1 MTDTTINIAP
11 ALDPDT
17 RLHPSG
23 ILANA
28 IIALLAPMFLT
39 VTAGDISLAR
49 MAAIE
54 TVNAYGARNH
64 ADLLAVAQIIA
75 FGLAA
80 LGSLCLS
87 LAGDIS
93 PSMAL
98 RLRGSA
104 NACNRSAEQNR
115 RALTSRRADDPNPH
129 HHSPPVEPELPA
141 TTPDDPAPPEP
152 DRLLSPAA
160 EQELA
165 AEADARLQPPA
176 PTLAQAP
183 TPPATAEKRHQEMWA
198 ITMVKEASEIT
209 AGIANLPP
217 AERGAASI
225 RAAALSSTAYG
236 LLHGTAP
243 EPPLDIGA
251 LVGTTRPGRN
261 GRQLQPSQNR
271 SADGPRPAGEPWSTL
286 FDSDSRA

>member
-1 MTDTTINIAP
+1 MTDTTTNIAP
-11 ALDPDT
+11 ALDTDT
-17 RLHPSG
+17 RTHPSG
-23 ILANA
+23 ILANR
-28 IIALLAPMFLT
+28 IIALLTPMFLT

-49 MAAIE
+49 VAAIE
-54 TVNAYGARNH
+54 TVNIYGARDH

-80 LGSLCLS
+80 LGSLSLS
-87 LAGDIS
+87 LAEDIS

-115 RALTSRRADDPNPH
+115 RVLTSRRAYDPNPH
-129 HHSPPVEPELPA
+129 HRSPPVEPALPA
-141 TTPDDPAPPEP
+141 TSPEDPAPPEP
-152 DRLLSPAA
+152 GRLLSPAA

-165 AEADARLQPPA
+165 AQADARLQPPA
-176 PTLAQAP
+176 QTLAQPP
-183 TPPATAEKRHQEMWA
+183 TPPITAQKRHQEMWA
-198 ITMVKEASEIT
+198 IAMVKEASEIT
-209 AGIANLPP
+209 TGIANLPP

-225 RAAALSSTAYG
+225 RAATLSSTAYD

-251 LVGTTRPGRN
+251 LAGMTSPGRN
-261 GRQLQPSQNR
+261 GKQLHP
-271 SADGPRPAGEPWSTL
+271 
-286 FDSDSRA
+286 